1 MAENNLVELKSA
13 LKTDAVKTK
22 FFDMLGNKSAG
33 FLTSIMNI
41 VQNGKQT
48 LNKRK
53 FDRKNILDVI
63 IYKRHG
69 YI

>member
-1 MAENNLVELKSA
+1 MKHKISENKC
-13 LKTDAVKTK
+13 KDY
-22 FFDMLGNKSAG
+22 
-33 FLTSIMNI
+33 NI

-63 IYKRHG
+63 IYKRHR

>member
-1 MAENNLVELKSA
+1 
-13 LKTDAVKTK
+13 
-22 FFDMLGNKSAG
+22 
-33 FLTSIMNI
+33 MNI

-63 IYKRHG
+63 IYKRG
-69 YI
+69 TVTKGFFGIYIAIEINNVRPYREEAIICYRQRDKMKSLSI